1 MPALGTGIQPLL
13 CSHLV
18 EIKSSGSQCLGTGMT
33 PFAVQFTFKNE
44 CSYSYG
50 MNRGMTR

>member
-1 MPALGTGIQPLL
+1 MSSQCLDTGIQPLL

-33 PFAVQFTFKNE
+33 PFFFLDPSVKHWDDE
-44 CSYSYG
+44 
-50 MNRGMTR
+50 RGDLE